1 MVIHCNLSKMKN
13 KILLIYLQGNY
24 NDSLGEFS
32 STLFTIVCLGLKQST
47 GTFASNVDGT
57 GKGGGG
63 GAMCTCIPEC
73 TTTKGVLN
81 HFKELA
87 S

>member
-13 KILLIYLQGNY
+13 KILLTYLQGNY

-47 GTFASNVDGT
+47 GTFASNDDGT

-63 GAMCTCIPEC
+63 GGGYVYMYT
-73 TTTKGVLN
+73 
-81 HFKELA
+81 
-87 S
+87 